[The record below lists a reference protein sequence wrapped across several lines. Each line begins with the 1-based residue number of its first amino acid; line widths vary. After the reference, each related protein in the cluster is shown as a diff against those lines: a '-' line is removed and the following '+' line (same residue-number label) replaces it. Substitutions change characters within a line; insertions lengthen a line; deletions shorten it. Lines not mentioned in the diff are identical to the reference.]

1 MFLQTTHHSE
11 EKWDHM
17 MINNILL
24 LLIVPSYLG
33 TLALLKIFCIY
44 FYASFSHVSLYSA
57 NVWPVLLQGLC
68 SLGSPAYPFH
78 GCPALMME
86 LMLISQGC
94 CFQSSV
100 NRASSA
106 ALRLRAGSPGNLIAV
121 VVLCGCQWGRPH
133 LLVASCPALAAL
145 GAKNPPHAGPCPPGV
160 LVFKVMGI
168 YEDEKLV

>member
-1 MFLQTTHHSE
+1 
-11 EKWDHM
+11 M

-24 LLIVPSYLG
+24 LLIFPFYLG
-33 TLALLKIFCIY
+33 TLAPLKIVCIY
-44 FYASFSHVSLYSA
+44 FYASFSLVSLCIA
-57 NVWPVLLQGLC
+57 NVRPVLLHGLC

-94 CFQSSV
+94 RFQSSV

-106 ALRLRAGSPGNLIAV
+106 ALRLRAGSPGNLIAA
-121 VVLCGCQWGRPH
+121 VVLCCCQWGRPC
-133 LLVASCPALAAL
+133 LLVASCSVLAAL
-145 GAKNPPHAGPCPPGV
+145 RGKNPPHAGPCPPGV
-160 LVFKVMGI
+160 LVLKVMGI